1 MAYTSTKRCPKCNT
15 LSIVIN
21 SNNPLTTGLCGDC
34 LNKIVHIK
42 DLKSADYFC
51 RTFNYPFDPDKWMRM
66 AQDLGQEMF
75 VPYIEVV
82 MDEHKQDPGYR
93 LEQNNEPLWDKVN
106 SMWNKNMEFIDI
118 LNDFQAIK
126 DGWLKIMH
134 AKWGPQYTVT
144 ELLRLEELTNDTIR
158 KTGVTNPLQID
169 TIRKIAVSSVLVD
182 QALQRG
188 EVKEAAEYSK
198 MYQSYIKSA
207 GFDEML
213 DVNNEDDVISTV
225 ADLCNYLE
233 QNNFQFKFYDN
244 VSRDIV
250 DRTIVDQQNWI
261 RRFVTDSAGIIQQ
274 EYEMISDA
282 WKAKLENDKTDQATS
297 QITLE
302 EIVNTRKQ
310 QEQQVIDSED
320 EEEDFF
326 FDEDDLNDE
335 YKY

>member
-1 MAYTSTKRCPKCNT
+1 
-15 LSIVIN
+15 
-21 SNNPLTTGLCGDC
+21 
-34 LNKIVHIK
+34 
-42 DLKSADYFC
+42 
-51 RTFNYPFDPDKWMRM
+51 
-66 AQDLGQEMF
+66 
-75 VPYIEVV
+75 
-82 MDEHKQDPGYR
+82 
-93 LEQNNEPLWDKVN
+93 
-106 SMWNKNMEFIDI
+106 
-118 LNDFQAIK
+118 
-126 DGWLKIMH
+126 MH